1 MIQFPPPDIWFSIIT
16 ALNVVVWISSILL
29 IKRKLY
35 FNSNGVTG
43 FLFMF
48 NIVLFVTSIT
58 RDQYSNSGKWF
69 WLTLLVILVSNILA
83 IILRGKLNDKSQT

>member
-1 MIQFPPPDIWFSIIT
+1 VIQFPPPDIWFSITT
-16 ALNVVVWISSILL
+16 ALNVVVWISSTLL

-35 FNSNGVTG
+35 FNSNEVTG

-48 NIVLFVTSIT
+48 NIVLLVTSIA

-69 WLTLLVILVSNILA
+69 YLTLLVILVSNILA

>member
-1 MIQFPPPDIWFSIIT
+1 MIQFPQPDIWFSIIT
-16 ALNVVVWISSILL
+16 ALNVVVWISSTLL
-29 IKRKLY
+29 IKRKLN
-35 FNSNGVTG
+35 FNSNEVIG

-48 NIVLFVTSIT
+48 NIVLLVTSIA